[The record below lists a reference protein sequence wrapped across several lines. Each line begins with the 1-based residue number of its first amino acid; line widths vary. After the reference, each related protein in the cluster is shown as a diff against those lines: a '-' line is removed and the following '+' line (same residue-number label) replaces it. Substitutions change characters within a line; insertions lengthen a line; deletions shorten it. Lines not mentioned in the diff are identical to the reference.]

1 MRPCYYELLD
11 VEQYVTAEE
20 LKKAYRKKALEWHPD
35 KNHHRVAEATKQFA
49 LLQQAYEVLS
59 DPNEREWYDNHRDA
73 ILREVRQPSV
83 AGISVEDLMKYFN
96 IGCFSGFDDSP
107 KGFYTV
113 YGNIFE
119 QLAKE
124 EEAAHA
130 RDRDENSFEFFP
142 YPSFGDS
149 TTSPDQEDSKYG
161 NLIKYFYQSW
171 LNFSTRKK
179 FAWFDKHRLSEAP
192 DRWAKKKMEAENE
205 KSRKLARKEYNETV
219 KLLVEFVQKRDP
231 RYKTYKMATDQ
242 RNKAQVAEAK
252 KRAARDRAERISKL
266 QEYQE
271 QDEQQ
276 WINHEK
282 SKTHKTNVKLLKKE
296 MAEDFEDNEDLIIS
310 DDQNET
316 NNNDI
321 DEVEISGDEIVRDK
335 IKSDSPNDDDE
346 LSEQLNKI
354 KVSSRGGFE
363 SEEDSN
369 KTQPPLDVDDNSNKT
384 QPPLDVD
391 DNSIQQENGTKKEK
405 KKDKK
410 KSKDSK
416 QQKCNVCSQTFPSRN
431 QLFSHIK
438 ETGHALNV
446 SGSGG
451 GKKGKK

>member
-1 MRPCYYELLD
+1 MRTCYYELLG

-59 DPNEREWYDNHRDA
+59 DPNEREC
-73 ILREVRQPSV
+73 V

-119 QLAKE
+119 QLAQE
-124 EEAAHA
+124 EVEAHA

-192 DRWAKKKMEAENE
+192 DRWARKKMEVENE

-231 RYKTYKMATDQ
+231 RYKAYKMAVDQ

-271 QDEQQ
+271 QEWTKQQ

-316 NNNDI
+316 NNHDI
-321 DEVEISGDEIVRDK
+321 DELDAEEISGDEIVRDK

-369 KTQPPLDVDDNSNKT
+369 KTQPPLN
-384 QPPLDVD
+384 VD
-391 DNSIQQENGTKKEK
+391 DNSIQQENATKIQQENGSKKEK

-410 KSKDSK
+410 NSKDSK
-416 QQKCNVCSQTFPSRN
+416 QVKTYIIDIT
-431 QLFSHIK
+431 L
-438 ETGHALNV
+438 
-446 SGSGG
+446 
-451 GKKGKK
+451 